1 MPILPYITAGLNSPL
16 HTFKPLKKSVLNE
29 ISHYHKLS
37 PESRRLLLSIL
48 LFTIALPLL
57 SVFVNSFLWRSSHNV
72 GQVILYNIAT
82 FIGMPIGFYT
92 NTFLLKKYSGKL
104 LYFWGS
110 LLQGVIVAVILFL
123 PSAGL
128 EIVSLAGIAMGIV
141 SGIYWGNRI
150 MIGMYATNSHQR
162 TYFISLEL
170 ILVTLMGIIMPLFI
184 GWFIVTGEHFFTNWS
199 ERAYQILAIFLIGV
213 MYFCGKI
220 VLKNKVVV
228 PKMQGISSFKPS
240 LRWKRLRLLSVF
252 AGMAHGM
259 EVVLPG
265 LLVLLL
271 IGTERSLGTIMAVSG
286 LIVSIALYQIA
297 KKVGKRYRMRTFFIA
312 ALLSVSAGLIIG
324 STYSAL
330 GAICYFVINSFAMMF
345 RGTILGPVG
354 LDVIMS
360 ESARQ
365 QKHSYLYLADR
376 ELYVNIGRNTAL
388 GGLFILFFYHQDFAL
403 RIAPI
408 LFTLPLL
415 GGIWILSQIEKEL
428 VWEDFVTLAPVYNY
442 IKTIYP
448 VETKSNL

>member
-1 MPILPYITAGLNSPL
+1 
-16 HTFKPLKKSVLNE
+16 
-29 ISHYHKLS
+29 
-37 PESRRLLLSIL
+37 
-48 LFTIALPLL
+48 
-57 SVFVNSFLWRSSHNV
+57 
-72 GQVILYNIAT
+72 
-82 FIGMPIGFYT
+82 
-92 NTFLLKKYSGKL
+92 
-104 LYFWGS
+104 
-110 LLQGVIVAVILFL
+110 
-123 PSAGL
+123 
-128 EIVSLAGIAMGIV
+128 
-141 SGIYWGNRI
+141 
-150 MIGMYATNSHQR
+150 
-162 TYFISLEL
+162 
-170 ILVTLMGIIMPLFI
+170 
-184 GWFIVTGEHFFTNWS
+184 
-199 ERAYQILAIFLIGV
+199 
-213 MYFCGKI
+213 
-220 VLKNKVVV
+220 
-228 PKMQGISSFKPS
+228 MQEISSFKPS

-252 AGMAHGM
+252 AGMAHGI

-324 STYSAL
+324 SIYSAL

-388 GGLFILFFYHQDFAL
+388 AGLFILFFYHQDFAL

-415 GGIWILSQIEKEL
+415 GGIWILSLIEKEL

>member
-1 MPILPYITAGLNSPL
+1 LQLLPYITAGLNAPL
-16 HTFKPLKKSVLNE
+16 HTFKPLKKSFLNE
-29 ISHYHKLS
+29 VSHYHKLS

-57 SVFVNSFLWRSSHNV
+57 SVFVNSFLWRSSHSV
-72 GQVILYNIAT
+72 GQVILYNIST

-92 NTFLLKKYSGKL
+92 NTFLLRSYSSKQ

-110 LLQGVIVAVILFL
+110 LLQGLIVAIILFL
-123 PSAGL
+123 PSATL
-128 EIVSLAGIAMGIV
+128 STISIAGIAMGIV
-141 SGIYWGNRI
+141 SGIYWGNRL
-150 MIGMYATNSHQR
+150 MIGMFSTNSHQR
-162 TYFISLEL
+162 TYFISIEL
-170 ILVTLMGIIMPLFI
+170 ILVTLMGIIMPLFT

-199 ERAYQILAIFLIGV
+199 ERAYQILAIFLVGV

-228 PKMQGISSFKPS
+228 PLVKDLTPFTPS
-240 LRWKRLRLLSVF
+240 IRWQRLRLLSIC

-286 LIVSIALYQIA
+286 LIVSLALYQIA
-297 KKVGKRYRMRTFFIA
+297 KKVGKRYRMRTFFMA
-312 ALLSVSAGLIIG
+312 AVLSVSAGLIIG

-345 RGTILGPVG
+345 RSTILGPVG
-354 LDVIMS
+354 MDVITS

-365 QKHSYLYLADR
+365 KKHSYLYLADR
-376 ELYVNIGRNTAL
+376 ELYVNIGRNLAL
-388 GGLFILFFYHQDFAL
+388 GTLFLLFYYQPNFAFRL
-403 RIAPI
+403 APF
-408 LFTLPLL
+408 LCTLPLL
-415 GGIWILSQIEKEL
+415 GGIWLLSLIEKQL

-448 VETKSNL
+448 LEAK